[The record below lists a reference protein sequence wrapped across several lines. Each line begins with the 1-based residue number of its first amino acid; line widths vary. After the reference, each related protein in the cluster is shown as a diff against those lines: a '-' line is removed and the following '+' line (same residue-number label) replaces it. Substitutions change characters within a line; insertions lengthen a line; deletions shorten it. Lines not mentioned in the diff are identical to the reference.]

1 MHPVSI
7 YRGPHGCRA
16 RRKCLKMLLTQQ
28 LAHLTKLIQIIVSQ
42 YFAPLSSLLIV
53 HNSTHATELQEAY
66 LTALQLSLRNLSQPR
81 LLQWIDVA
89 QLPHDESQPDA
100 LEWQVLRAVNA
111 SVTEGFITLLPDTR
125 HFLHARY
132 FATRN
137 ANVRLKDKLY
147 LFLCELEEPRDLL
160 SMEILQ
166 FYPHHLMVR
175 PAEQANKGCGEAD
188 VGGFVS
194 GARARARAGAGAG
207 AGAGEAAVSLPHP
220 YRDINLEL
228 WTQKFVG
235 GSGNLDA
242 IFLDAFLPNETF
254 ANRAELYPNKL
265 LNLQRRALRLG
276 SITYVP
282 YTVTNYVAA
291 GVGNEDPINPHRA
304 NRTIAYDGSEANI
317 MRSFCEVH
325 NCHLRIEAYG
335 ADNWGSIYDNESADG
350 MLGDLYKQRVELAI
364 GCIYNWYDGITETSH
379 AIARSAVTILGP
391 ASVPLQPWCT
401 DILPFNGGTWFLL
414 ISTIGVCSL
423 VLYVLRYSNY
433 IMKRRKGKAS
443 FVHGE
448 NVEKS
453 LLDIFALFIQ
463 QPSAPLTFDRFATRF
478 FLATLLCATIT
489 LENIYSGQLKSLL
502 TVPLYADP
510 VDSIEKWAQAQW
522 KWAAPSIIWVHT
534 VEQSDLLTDQI
545 LADNFQ
551 VRDYTFMYNAS
562 FKPNYGLGIE
572 RLASG
577 AFNFGNYVTREAV
590 ENRIVM
596 HDDLYFDWTRAVS
609 IRGWSLMPLLNRHIR
624 ACQESGLY
632 VHWELE
638 NVDKYLDKK
647 TGQVLFNQAIGY
659 VPKKAPK
666 ALEVDDISAALF
678 VLAFGHA
685 IAGCALMLE
694 LLHQRLL
701 HRRN

>member
-1 MHPVSI
+1 
-7 YRGPHGCRA
+7 
-16 RRKCLKMLLTQQ
+16 MLLVQQ
-28 LAHLTKLIQIIVSQ
+28 LVHLTALIQIIVSQ
-42 YFAPLSSLLIV
+42 YFSPLSSLLIV
-53 HNSTHATELQEAY
+53 HNSTHATQLQLAY
-66 LTALQLSLRNLSQPR
+66 LDALQLALRNLSRPL

-89 QLPHDESQPDA
+89 ELPDDESQPDA
-100 LEWQVLRAVNA
+100 IEWQVLRAVNA
-111 SVTEGFITLLPDTR
+111 SSTEGFITVLPQTAR
-125 HFLHARY
+125 FLHARY

-147 LFLCELEEPRDLL
+147 LFLCEHEDPRDFL
-160 SMEILQ
+160 SMDILQ

-175 PAEQANKGCGEAD
+175 PEEKANKGCGRAD
-188 VGGFVS
+188 VGGFV
-194 GARARARAGAGAG
+194 GGNGG
-207 AGAGEAAVSLPHP
+207 CGGGGLPHP

-235 GSGNLDA
+235 ASGNSDA

-265 LNLQRRALRLG
+265 LNLQRRTLRLG

-291 GVGNEDPINPHRA
+291 GVGNEDPINPHKA

-317 MRSFCEVH
+317 MRTFCEVH
-325 NCHLRIEAYG
+325 NCHLRVEAYG
-335 ADNWGSIYDNESADG
+335 ADNWGSIYDNETADG
-350 MLGDLYKQRVELAI
+350 MLGDIYKQRVELAI
-364 GCIYNWYDGITETSH
+364 GCIYNWYNGITETSH
-379 AIARSAVTILGP
+379 TIARSAVTILGP
-391 ASVPLQPWCT
+391 APVPLQAWFT
-401 DILPFNGGTWFLL
+401 DIMPFNGGTWLLL
-414 ISTIGVCSL
+414 ISTIFLCSL
-423 VLYVLRYSNY
+423 VLYILRYSNY
-433 IMKRRKGKAS
+433 LLAQRSRQRQ
-443 FVHGE
+443 FVHSE

-453 LLDIFALFIQ
+453 ALDIYALFIQ

-502 TVPLYADP
+502 TVPLYGAP
-510 VDSIEKWAQAQW
+510 VDTIGKWAQAQW
-522 KWAAPSIIWVHT
+522 KWAAPSIVWLHT
-534 VEQSDLLTDQI
+534 VEKSHLLTEQI
-545 LADNFQ
+545 LADNFE
-551 VRDYTFMYNAS
+551 VRDYSYLYNAS
-562 FKPNYGLGIE
+562 FQPNYGLGIE

-590 ENRIVM
+590 ENRIVL

-609 IRGWSLMPLLNRHIR
+609 IRGWTLMLQLNRHIR

-647 TGQVLFNQAIGY
+647 TGQILFNQANGY

-666 ALEVDDISAALF
+666 PLVVDDISAALF
-678 VLAFGHA
+678 VLAFGYT
-685 IAGCALMLE
+685 IAGCVLFLE
-694 LLHQRLL
+694 RLHQRLL
-701 HRRN
+701 HLPHRRN